1 MGPPELTVLD
11 VGRGSCNLIV
21 DGEMAFVIDT
31 PQGNR
36 MLNLA
41 LADKGISHID
51 AVLISHGDAD
61 HVGGVMSLL
70 ANSSVAIDQ
79 VYLNPEMTRE
89 TEVWEDLQKALKDA
103 RKRGKVRLRTELTMS
118 TEEDVQLPRLRV
130 EILAPA
136 PENAMTGA
144 GGRSA
149 EGKRMTANSMSVVFR
164 VSDDECRGVLLTGDI
179 DRIGIEEALDEAP
192 EIEADV
198 LVFPHH
204 GGLPGRSDPGAFARA
219 LTERVK
225 PEVVI
230 FSLSR
235 EQEGLPN
242 SQIIGGVRAAA
253 ARPHIAC
260 TQLSKQCFANAPSFD
275 QPYLSSLPSRGKAHG
290 HCCAGTVEIF
300 FTESGIH
307 SPQLDGHD
315 EFVSGLR
322 EALCRDAS

>member
-1 MGPPELTVLD
+1 MDRPELTVLD

-41 LADKGISHID
+41 LADKGISHLD

-70 ANSSVAIDQ
+70 ANSSVEIDQ
-79 VYLNPEMTRE
+79 VYLNPEMDRE
-89 TEVWEDLQKALKDA
+89 TDVWEDLQKALKDA

-149 EGKRMTANSMSVVFR
+149 EGRRMTSNSMSVVLR
-164 VSDDECRGVLLTGDI
+164 LSDDDCRGVLLTGDI
-179 DRIGIEEALDEAP
+179 DGVGIDEALDEGRDL
-192 EIEADV
+192 EADV

-204 GGLPGRSDPGAFARA
+204 GGRPGRSDPEAFARV
-219 LTERVK
+219 LTEQVR
-225 PEVVI
+225 PETVI

-235 EQEGLPN
+235 EQEKLPN
-242 SQIIGGVRAAA
+242 SKIIEGVRAAGGQS
-253 ARPHIAC
+253 HIAC
-260 TQLSKQCFANAPSFD
+260 TQLSKQCCATAPSVD
-275 QPYLSSLPSRGKAHG
+275 QPYLSTLPSRGKANG

-300 FTESGIH
+300 FTESGVH
-307 SPQLDGHD
+307 SPQLDGHG
-315 EFVSGLR
+315 EFVSGLP
-322 EALCRDAS
+322 EALCQAAS